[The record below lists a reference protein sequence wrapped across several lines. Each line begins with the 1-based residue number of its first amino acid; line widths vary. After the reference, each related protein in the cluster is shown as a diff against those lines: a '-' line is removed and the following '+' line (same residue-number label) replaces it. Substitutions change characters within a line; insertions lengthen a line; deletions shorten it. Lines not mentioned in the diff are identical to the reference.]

1 MYQRILFT
9 VAAVAICSV
18 PSICPA
24 AASSPDL
31 RSAFMTVAGYGIG
44 QPVDP
49 RSDKLIA
56 TRSPD
61 EFTVAIDRASTGF
74 DELFLKLSPL
84 SDTVAVIKVD
94 ANYPSAED
102 CQSQAKRLSQNFADA
117 YKAKAKY
124 VKKHKVWTAFVGDA
138 EREYFCLDN
147 SLQMTLHDPRVMK
160 SYEEETARW
169 SKGVSCDREPVQE
182 SKAQTDAQ
190 FAPLTKVPTIEIA
203 VPLDRIASRV
213 EYRFITLLREPI
225 ACLEPGYL
233 KFAAVIDQQG
243 KVRSVQLLGTDV
255 RVSRLVDSAEEE
267 IWREHFERS
276 ADASYRLV
284 ELEMHVAR

>member
-1 MYQRILFT
+1 MYMRVLFT
-9 VAAVAICSV
+9 VAAVAVCSR
-18 PSICPA
+18 PSIGSA
-24 AASSPDL
+24 AATSPDL
-31 RSAFMTVAGYGIG
+31 RSGFMTAAGYAIG
-44 QPVDP
+44 HPVDP

-74 DELFLKLSPL
+74 DELYLKISPL
-84 SDTVAVIKVD
+84 SHTIAVIQVN

-102 CQSQAKRLSQNFADA
+102 CQAQAKRLSQNFADA

-124 VKKHKVWTAFVGDA
+124 IKKHQVWNAFVGDA

-160 SYEEETARW
+160 SYEEESARW

-182 SKAQTDAQ
+182 AKAQTDEQ
-190 FAPLTKVPTIEIA
+190 FAPLTKLPALEIA

-213 EYRFITLLREPI
+213 EYRFITLLREPV

-243 KVRSVQLLGTDV
+243 SVRSVQLLATDV
-255 RVSRLVDSAEEE
+255 RVSRLIDAAEEE

-276 ADASYRLV
+276 AGPSYRLA
-284 ELEMHVAR
+284 ELEMRVAR